1 MVPEMGAGLRSSEAT
16 VTVPQVPPDPQEI
29 LGSTVIGPAM
39 PEVAKGGAPPP
50 QGDAS
55 ASSAVPRPQSSAE
68 NSGQPAEAT
77 AGSAGGEERV
87 GISETEVPSADVEAS
102 FGYFT
107 PRSLNSQFASA
118 QAGRA
123 AGGGS
128 WHGWVSRLGELFTQ
142 PAIPNWLP
150 SPIPSPPR
158 PPSLL
163 QRRSPW
169 EPRPSTAQ
177 TPSSSSVPAEAIQ
190 AEVQR
195 QLGTLLDRLAQ
206 SEAENHR
213 LQEMLTREQRR
224 DPPLL
229 PVQASEP
236 RSDPG
241 GISGSAQVPVV
252 PKAVV
257 REQEPV
263 REAVRLR
270 EGDRRSWNVMQQ
282 SSGDPWAS
290 IWEGLSGLRGGQRRA
305 GAARDPTP
313 PRRPDEQTE
322 AAVFASDRQ
331 QRNEPTARGSETQDV
346 IEALAQSM
354 KQLQEIQMSNL
365 KKHEESDKS
374 PEVVKTATVAL
385 PLLAAPEG
393 ELSGLLLQD
402 WLVQVTTAMQDLS
415 AGSGEWWEEIR
426 ELVAR
431 AYSTWLT
438 STPLERLQVVPEQH
452 VQLMSGRWTRVNARA
467 CSLMIQSF
475 TEPVR
480 LDLIARRSTQ
490 SAALILFRLFTA
502 YQPGGAAERSVVLRH
517 LQGAEVPDLA
527 GCLSSLRSW
536 PRWLQRCKDLNMVV
550 PDGSILA
557 KGLTVVASKHLTE
570 SPDAVFRTQLV
581 RSTYRVDGQPSL
593 EDVVKY
599 QQHLQAE
606 IESIAA
612 AKTTSGTSVPTLRAV
627 STGGSTSPVS
637 AKDEKI
643 CKYFMKASGCRRGP
657 RCPFKHSMESLPRV
671 ERSRKCLACGS
682 EEHRQKDCPVK
693 SGKSSTFPTTSA
705 ARTTER
711 TPTSPTSQASA
722 AVSKLQ
728 TEPEGETSPAKT
740 GEPEVTAGQP
750 VLSWEALLQAA
761 AKVAGA
767 VPSEPKAP
775 SMKVVSI
782 STTTLGSESHAQAL
796 VDSGATH
803 PLRRARDH
811 EEWRSAS
818 PVVVHLAGGEVVELK
833 MNKAGTL
840 LVPITDGPRDSSAS
854 PIVPLGA
861 LVGML
866 GYSMEWSGAN
876 CRLVSREGE
885 VIKLKVRD
893 GCPEVTE
900 AQALSLIAKI
910 EDQKLEMLRQSVDV
924 TKTRIR
930 ESVIALNKT
939 WFDHLLTYCDSET
952 GADALQAIQGAP
964 FFQEVPQES
973 LAGLAEAIPITN
985 GWDAMR
991 GLRHLNRRTRRRF
1004 WLSRQWVVHLYA
1016 GKKPNEEINFLDRQ
1030 GFDVLELDVERGK
1043 SQDVCDP
1050 LVWRALEW
1058 AARTGRI
1065 AAVIGGPPQNT
1076 FMLRRSMSP
1085 GPEPLRSNTHPY
1097 GGWPGQS
1104 EGDLNKVN
1112 RHTGLFVKMIYLH
1125 ALATAGRCKRP
1136 ADSSDIKE
1144 VGFLLEQPRDPRG
1157 YLLFSDPLT
1166 QDSVSFWRTSL
1177 WEGYEAEAGLTTYT
1191 FDMSS
1196 LGKALKR
1203 HTTVGTN
1210 LPLRHLDG
1218 LRGRIQR
1225 DPHPPLPSPPSV
1237 WTREFSENVA
1247 IAVRAQRLAPMM
1259 LRMSA
1264 EQWRDHVRRGH
1275 LPYRSDC
1282 MTCVTAGATGRRH
1295 SRIEHPSAFVMSAD
1309 VSGPLKVPG
1318 VDADGRGAF
1327 PKPHKYAFVAKVKV
1341 PKTFLDDGRGVGVAS
1356 DPGELDAAVPPG
1368 PEDFDFEVP
1377 GGEPEVSVPVEGDDP
1392 GEDVSDDHEERA
1404 SAERRKNYDEDI
1416 DVTGPDLV
1424 NLIFSSGLPDNKGST
1439 VLEAIQDVVL
1449 YCSSLN
1455 IPIIR
1460 FHCDRGMEF
1469 YARSTRQ
1476 WIKNQ
1481 GIRFTTSEGGLHQ
1494 QNGMVENAVKY
1505 VKQRA
1510 RTLLHGAKLPQ
1521 KLWPQA
1527 LAAATAAQRATAMG
1541 FETKLAAPFGSR
1553 VLVRRREYGGSGEP
1567 GKPDDLAPRWVEG
1580 WYLGLSE
1587 TLRRGHLVYV
1597 SNEDGEKF
1605 VHTVHVRA
1613 GLVDPGEAD
1622 GHTEADL
1629 PEPPPRRVREK
1640 ARGGGDV
1647 VAVSK
1652 VCPVTSDVEFK
1663 TKAKELLD
1671 TWCEEEANELMVKV
1685 ALSLGPNDQKFGVF
1699 RHGGSVGLTR
1709 VTYDKPWMAELMVRA
1724 IREKAPEA
1732 EFTAVYVSVNSSRD
1746 VHVDSNNLMG
1756 TFNYVL
1762 PVILPRRGGDL
1773 WVELADGDI
1782 VKGKVTERVDGKGEP
1797 RYGCVASL
1805 REGHVTTLDPRRRH
1819 AVTPWKGL
1827 RVVLVGYTPGVPQNI
1842 SMELSAKSLHN

>member
-1 MVPEMGAGLRSSEAT
+1 
-16 VTVPQVPPDPQEI
+16 
-29 LGSTVIGPAM
+29 
-39 PEVAKGGAPPP
+39 
-50 QGDAS
+50 
-55 ASSAVPRPQSSAE
+55 
-68 NSGQPAEAT
+68 
-77 AGSAGGEERV
+77 
-87 GISETEVPSADVEAS
+87 
-102 FGYFT
+102 
-107 PRSLNSQFASA
+107 
-118 QAGRA
+118 
-123 AGGGS
+123 
-128 WHGWVSRLGELFTQ
+128 
-142 PAIPNWLP
+142 
-150 SPIPSPPR
+150 
-158 PPSLL
+158 
-163 QRRSPW
+163 
-169 EPRPSTAQ
+169 
-177 TPSSSSVPAEAIQ
+177 
-190 AEVQR
+190 
-195 QLGTLLDRLAQ
+195 
-206 SEAENHR
+206 
-213 LQEMLTREQRR
+213 
-224 DPPLL
+224 
-229 PVQASEP
+229 
-236 RSDPG
+236 
-241 GISGSAQVPVV
+241 
-252 PKAVV
+252 
-257 REQEPV
+257 
-263 REAVRLR
+263 
-270 EGDRRSWNVMQQ
+270 
-282 SSGDPWAS
+282 
-290 IWEGLSGLRGGQRRA
+290 
-305 GAARDPTP
+305 
-313 PRRPDEQTE
+313 
-322 AAVFASDRQ
+322 
-331 QRNEPTARGSETQDV
+331 
-346 IEALAQSM
+346 
-354 KQLQEIQMSNL
+354 
-365 KKHEESDKS
+365 
-374 PEVVKTATVAL
+374 
-385 PLLAAPEG
+385 
-393 ELSGLLLQD
+393 
-402 WLVQVTTAMQDLS
+402 
-415 AGSGEWWEEIR
+415 
-426 ELVAR
+426 
-431 AYSTWLT
+431 
-438 STPLERLQVVPEQH
+438 
-452 VQLMSGRWTRVNARA
+452 
-467 CSLMIQSF
+467 MIQSF

-517 LQGAEVPDLA
+517 LQGAEAPDLA

-581 RSTYRVDGQPSL
+581 RSTYRVDGQPCL

-612 AKTTSGTSVPTLRAV
+612 AKTTSGAAVPTLRAV
-627 STGGSTSPVS
+627 STGASTSSVG
-637 AKDEKI
+637 AKDDKI

-657 RCPFKHSMESLPRV
+657 RCPFKHSMEALTRV

-693 SGKSSTFPTTSA
+693 SGKPSTLPTTSA
-705 ARTTER
+705 ARTTDR
-711 TPTSPTSQASA
+711 TPTTPTSQASA
-722 AVSKLQ
+722 AVNKLQ
-728 TEPEGETSPAKT
+728 TEPEGETSPTKT

-775 SMKVVSI
+775 SMKVISI
-782 STTTLGSESHAQAL
+782 STTSTSGSEPHAQAL

-893 GCPEVTE
+893 GCSEVTE
-900 AQALSLIAKI
+900 AQALSLIARI
-910 EDQKLEMLRQSVDV
+910 EDRKLEMLKQSVGV
-924 TKTRIR
+924 TKNRIR

-952 GADALQAIQGAP
+952 GTDAWQAIQGAP

-973 LAGLAEAIPITN
+973 LTGLAEAIPVSN

-1157 YLLFSDPLT
+1157 YLLFSDLLA

-1196 LGKALKR
+1196 LGKALNR

-1225 DPHPPLPSPPSV
+1225 DPHPPQPSPPSV

-1282 MTCVTAGATGRRH
+1282 MTCVTAGATT
-1295 SRIEHPSAFVMSAD
+1295 
-1309 VSGPLKVPG
+1309 
-1318 VDADGRGAF
+1318 RG
-1327 PKPHKYAFVAKVKV
+1327 
-1341 PKTFLDDGRGVGVAS
+1341 
-1356 DPGELDAAVPPG
+1356 
-1368 PEDFDFEVP
+1368 
-1377 GGEPEVSVPVEGDDP
+1377 
-1392 GEDVSDDHEERA
+1392 
-1404 SAERRKNYDEDI
+1404 
-1416 DVTGPDLV
+1416 
-1424 NLIFSSGLPDNKGST
+1424 
-1439 VLEAIQDVVL
+1439 
-1449 YCSSLN
+1449 
-1455 IPIIR
+1455 
-1460 FHCDRGMEF
+1460 
-1469 YARSTRQ
+1469 
-1476 WIKNQ
+1476 
-1481 GIRFTTSEGGLHQ
+1481 
-1494 QNGMVENAVKY
+1494 
-1505 VKQRA
+1505 
-1510 RTLLHGAKLPQ
+1510 
-1521 KLWPQA
+1521 
-1527 LAAATAAQRATAMG
+1527 
-1541 FETKLAAPFGSR
+1541 
-1553 VLVRRREYGGSGEP
+1553 
-1567 GKPDDLAPRWVEG
+1567 
-1580 WYLGLSE
+1580 
-1587 TLRRGHLVYV
+1587 
-1597 SNEDGEKF
+1597 
-1605 VHTVHVRA
+1605 
-1613 GLVDPGEAD
+1613 
-1622 GHTEADL
+1622 
-1629 PEPPPRRVREK
+1629 
-1640 ARGGGDV
+1640 
-1647 VAVSK
+1647 
-1652 VCPVTSDVEFK
+1652 
-1663 TKAKELLD
+1663 
-1671 TWCEEEANELMVKV
+1671 
-1685 ALSLGPNDQKFGVF
+1685 
-1699 RHGGSVGLTR
+1699 
-1709 VTYDKPWMAELMVRA
+1709 
-1724 IREKAPEA
+1724 
-1732 EFTAVYVSVNSSRD
+1732 
-1746 VHVDSNNLMG
+1746 
-1756 TFNYVL
+1756 
-1762 PVILPRRGGDL
+1762 
-1773 WVELADGDI
+1773 
-1782 VKGKVTERVDGKGEP
+1782 
-1797 RYGCVASL
+1797 
-1805 REGHVTTLDPRRRH
+1805 
-1819 AVTPWKGL
+1819 
-1827 RVVLVGYTPGVPQNI
+1827 
-1842 SMELSAKSLHN
+1842 